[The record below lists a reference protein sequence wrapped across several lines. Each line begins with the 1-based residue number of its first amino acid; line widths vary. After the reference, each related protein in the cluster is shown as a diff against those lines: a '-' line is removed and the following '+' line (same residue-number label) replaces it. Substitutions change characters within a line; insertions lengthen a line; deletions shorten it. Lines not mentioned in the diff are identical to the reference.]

1 MDRWLRTRIDEMR
14 TSELV
19 TGLPRAIV
27 VEALRRD
34 LEAAGWRNGADPET
48 PHRGALFERPRA
60 RIAAYELF
68 AEEFALEDAA
78 RALAAAHGAEVSA
91 VDRDDTLAAW
101 RGTDELVR
109 LYRNG
114 TGSYRGVP
122 WQSLYDGSAPAAD
135 LPAEL
140 LRAFRAGS
148 YPQPIADR
156 LADHL
161 YGPRGPRAAEPL
173 LEVHHAYDA
182 RWRPALEPLFAAIRA
197 HMRTTERLRVRG
209 LASFRRLPSEVEDL
223 AIAVIPDRRLLDC
236 INDGTALDVTGRD
249 DEELDVT
256 GLDDEELDEDLEVHD
271 EHGHLPHARHSR
283 NRVVDLGALLGGAA
297 SSAARALTEAC
308 AFLRTERADVLLGA
322 GLALHARTIEG
333 YAGVN
338 PRTGVPIRVAP
349 KRALAFLGW

>member
-1 MDRWLRTRIDEMR
+1 MR

-34 LEAAGWRNGADPET
+34 LEAAGWRIGADPET

-60 RIAAYELF
+60 RVAAYELF
-68 AEEFALEDAA
+68 AEEFALEDVA
-78 RALAAAHGAEVSA
+78 RALAAAHGAEVAA
-91 VDRDDTLAAW
+91 VDGDDTLAAW
-101 RGTDELVR
+101 RGTDKIAR

-122 WQSLYDGSAPAAD
+122 WQSIYDGSEPAAD

-140 LRAFRAGS
+140 LRAFRAGG

-156 LADHL
+156 LAEHL
-161 YGPRGPRAAEPL
+161 HGPRGPRATDPL
-173 LEVHHAYDA
+173 LEMHHTYDA

-197 HMRTTERLRVRG
+197 HMRSTERLGVRG

-223 AIAVIPDRRLLDC
+223 AIAVIPDRQLLDC
-236 INDGTALDVTGRD
+236 VNDGTGLDFTGRD
-249 DEELDVT
+249 DEELH
-256 GLDDEELDEDLEVHD
+256 EELDHELER
-271 EHGHLPHARHSR
+271 LPRARDQ
-283 NRVVDLGALLGGAA
+283 VVDLGALLGGAA
-297 SSAARALTEAC
+297 SSAARALAEAC
-308 AFLRTERADVLLGA
+308 AFLQTERADVLLGA
-322 GLALHARTIEG
+322 GLALHARTIES

-338 PRTGVPIRVAP
+338 PRTGVPIRVAS
-349 KRALAFLGW
+349 KRALAFVGW